1 MVRLVVTAS
10 GTQPI
15 AESTATYMA
24 KSPSDIMVAPASVPP
39 GRNDFSL

>member
-15 AESTATYMA
+15 ADSTATYMA
-24 KSPSDIMVAPASVPP
+24 KSASAIMIGPETVPP
-39 GRNDFSL
+39 GRSDLSW